1 MAHPA
6 GADHLDHCLG
16 KVGPAGSCIG
26 GQDQNIIRDVEQAG
40 QMIDPLTAFA
50 VAQGAIKGVQAAIK
64 MGKDINAISGDLM
77 KFFEAKD
84 VIAKESVKKKPK
96 GFGKSDTAV
105 AFETVM
111 QLKQLQD
118 AENELKQM
126 LIWSGNDDVWN
137 ALMLE
142 RNRMVAERKKAE
154 AEKAQ
159 AKALRAAEIND
170 ILTFGLWA
178 ALVAVVIGLTAWFTW
193 QLVGDT

>member
-1 MAHPA
+1 
-6 GADHLDHCLG
+6 
-16 KVGPAGSCIG
+16 
-26 GQDQNIIRDVEQAG
+26 
-40 QMIDPLTAFA
+40 
-50 VAQGAIKGVQAAIK
+50 
-64 MGKDINAISGDLM
+64 
-77 KFFEAKD
+77 
-84 VIAKESVKKKPK
+84 
-96 GFGKSDTAV
+96 V

-159 AKALRAAEIND
+159 AKALRAKEIND